1 MIQIRFNF
9 PDGLNEGKKYP
20 LVVEHSGGGVKEQT
34 AGLYV
39 RKMVATGVGVVAFDA
54 FDQDES
60 IDELRRIEDPDI
72 LTEDISVVV
81 DHLCQ
86 HFPEDPVCN
95 STRLSSSLTSRS
107 S

>member
-20 LVVEHSGGGVKEQT
+20 VVVEHSGGGVKEQT

-39 RKMVATGVGVVAFDA
+39 RKMVANGFVIIAFDA
-54 FDQDES
+54 FDQGES

-81 DHLCQ
+81 DYLCQ
-86 HFPEDPVCN
+86 HFAEDTVCH
-95 STRLSSSLTSRS
+95 
-107 S
+107 